1 MGFYFG
7 VQCVRYLAAHPLYCS
22 AANAGVGGG
31 ERLWWWFHP
40 LCMTQQYL
48 FASMAVRLSS
58 TGSSHHSLLTHIP
71 SIPLSTVNS
80 ITHLGI
86 APQSLNYSPQPLYH
100 LGYVCM
106 GKDCLILIPF
116 RLLQISCF
124 SLGLKWFSS
133 DRQSWCGDGTPAAV
147 PPLTEGR
154 STPINTPSFPPSSF
168 ILPSFLWV
176 YIYILFCWSG
186 TPVCSQLAFCKH
198 FCVWR
203 CIPDVSMKRD
213 VFHVHLL
220 LHHLAPPKDYL

>member
-48 FASMAVRLSS
+48 FASMAAQLSS

-86 APQSLNYSPQPLYH
+86 APQSLNYSPQPLYR

-116 RLLQISCF
+116 RLLQISRF

-154 STPINTPSFPPSSF
+154 SSPINTPSFPPSSF

-176 YIYILFCWSG
+176 YIYSFLLVRYSCLLSAGIL
-186 TPVCSQLAFCKH
+186 
-198 FCVWR
+198 
-203 CIPDVSMKRD
+203 
-213 VFHVHLL
+213 
-220 LHHLAPPKDYL
+220 